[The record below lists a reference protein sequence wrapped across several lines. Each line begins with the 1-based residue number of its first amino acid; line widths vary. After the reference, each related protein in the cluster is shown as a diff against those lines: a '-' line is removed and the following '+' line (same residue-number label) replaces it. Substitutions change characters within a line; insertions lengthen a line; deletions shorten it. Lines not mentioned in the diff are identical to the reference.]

1 MPSDISRYTF
11 DSKKHYSGV
20 IEQQGRV
27 RLDADANEQL
37 KINQYRTHTETVD
50 VIGKSGVPKG
60 SNAFKISIDQGSFT
74 IYKGRFYSG
83 GLLCELEDTINYS
96 NQPYYPNP
104 PYLKA
109 PNSPPVQNPKLK
121 LDNGTYIVY
130 IDAWQ
135 REVSHLDDPDIQEV
149 ALGEVD
155 TTTRLQ
161 TVWQVKLVQVEN
173 NFKCN
178 KTSIKWKKATKPSTG
193 KLRVKTVDNA
203 TAVAPCTPFS
213 STGFRGLENQLYRI
227 EIQKSGSINNATYKW
242 SRENGSVETLIYS
255 VDGSTLKVQSTG
267 KDDVLGF
274 AAGQW
279 CEIVNDYSTFHNI
292 PYPLVK
298 IKEVKNATKEILLDP
313 SSSIPSFNDQEVFK
327 LRRWDH
333 QSDSNDGD
341 IPLKTNWVDIEAG
354 IQVKFDNGHYKTGD
368 FWLVEARTL
377 TNDIKL
383 RSSDNGEALGI
394 QHQYAQLAVLKVN
407 NGNLILVDDC
417 RSQFPPLTYIFSTD
431 IG

>member
-1 MPSDISRYTF
+1 M
-11 DSKKHYSGV
+11 
-20 IEQQGRV
+20 
-27 RLDADANEQL
+27 
-37 KINQYRTHTETVD
+37 
-50 VIGKSGVPKG
+50 
-60 SNAFKISIDQGSFT
+60 
-74 IYKGRFYSG
+74 
-83 GLLCELEDTINYS
+83 
-96 NQPYYPNP
+96 
-104 PYLKA
+104 
-109 PNSPPVQNPKLK
+109 
-121 LDNGTYIVY
+121 
-130 IDAWQ
+130 
-135 REVSHLDDPDIQEV
+135 
-149 ALGEVD
+149 
-155 TTTRLQ
+155 
-161 TVWQVKLVQVEN
+161 
-173 NFKCN
+173 
-178 KTSIKWKKATKPSTG
+178 
-193 KLRVKTVDNA
+193 DNA

-417 RSQFPPLTYIFSTD
+417 RSQFPPLTNICAED
-431 IG
+431 ICYDNNNCTHLSAATVQEAIDEICQKQEGSCTYHVRPVEGWEAVFDLIKENEDAKICFQVGNYELD